1 MWSISCRYGVSQQA
15 ILNHREKS
23 PEKRATRPED
33 RSQLKGETAG
43 PFQPEEQSQ
52 LVLPTPPLAAASSMG
67 PRNRRGSGRPLP
79 AAPREKKAKS
89 LFSRFPNPAE
99 GTVSV
104 NEGKTIAH
112 HVTAVF
118 LPEVRRANEGD
129 LLL

>member
-1 MWSISCRYGVSQQA
+1 
-15 ILNHREKS
+15 
-23 PEKRATRPED
+23 
-33 RSQLKGETAG
+33 
-43 PFQPEEQSQ
+43 
-52 LVLPTPPLAAASSMG
+52 MG
-67 PRNRRGSGRPLP
+67 PRNRCGSGRPLP

-129 LLL
+129 LTPMSYLRPEIEEPGLSSFKESVSRIGKGVQHLLPG